1 MNKRFIAI
9 LLIVAGLVT
18 PMHKE
23 SLSLADWTAMIVFLG
38 SGVLTL
44 LFSFLKRTEQD
55 SIYRY
60 TLELNTDREHLPE
73 LHEEEQLYVQPY
85 SGPEK
90 EDIHILNSDGAFVAK
105 LPEEEV
111 EHVLHQIENHR
122 PVHLVVKTLPK
133 TDSQLCVEL
142 MC

>member
-55 SIYRY
+55 SIYRS
-60 TLELNTDREHLPE
+60 TLELTTDPEHLPE

-90 EDIHILNSDGAFVAK
+90 KDIHILNSDGAFVAK

>member
-55 SIYRY
+55 SIYRS
-60 TLELNTDREHLPE
+60 TLELTTDPEHLPE